1 MYPDQIKNYTTEQQ
15 FKDHQRMLDDMKEHF
30 KSHYAV
36 SNPTLENLRKEE
48 QQLKLQYRKWLRK
61 QRA

>member
-36 SNPTLENLRKEE
+36 SNPTFENIRKEE
-48 QQLKLQYRKWLRK
+48 KKLKRYYQKWRRNLK
-61 QRA
+61 K